1 MIRADG
7 GSISADALQLPAA
20 KPDPAKLPA
29 GMLPDQFNWE
39 GTLEQV
45 TCRAATHVEKALL
58 ESTMRECKW
67 NKTRAAEKLG
77 ITPKTLLAKLR
88 AAGLEE

>member
-1 MIRADG
+1 
-7 GSISADALQLPAA
+7 
-20 KPDPAKLPA
+20 
-29 GMLPDQFNWE
+29 MLPEKFDWK
-39 GTLEQV
+39 GSLEEV
-45 TCRAATHVEKALL
+45 TRRAASHVERALL

-88 AAGLEE
+88 SAELEE